1 MPDDEKAAAEKA
13 ATEKA
18 EAEAKAAAEKSE
30 GETSGGVEFDGE
42 FDAARAKKAIEAARA
57 ETKKLK
63 GKLERQGG
71 KLDKFETAAAEVA
84 EAEKDNAQKV
94 IDRDERIAE
103 LESEAST
110 REVKTDFLAEAEE
123 RGYTS
128 PELAYLAA
136 KDQGILGKYTPKT
149 GVVGDHDFEALEES
163 HDLFATEAGR
173 TGDQATGDAGAR
185 GGGQVTGV
193 AGQFN
198 KAVRKQI
205 LGR

>member
-1 MPDDEKAAAEKA
+1 MPDDEKAAADKA
-13 ATEKA
+13 AADKAEAEKA
-18 EAEAKAAAEKSE
+18 EAKKSE

-71 KLDKFETAAAEVA
+71 KLDKFETAAAEVV
-84 EAEKDNAQKV
+84 EAEKDNAQKLV
-94 IDRDERIAE
+94 DRDAEIAA
-103 LESEAST
+103 LKSDAEA
-110 REVKTDFLAEAEE
+110 REVKTNFLELAED
-123 RGYTS
+123 RGYTN
-128 PELAYLAA
+128 PKLAYLAA
-136 KDQGILGKYTPKT
+136 VEQGLLGKYTPKT
-149 GVVGDHDFEALEES
+149 GVVGDHDFEALESE

-173 TGDQATGDAGAR
+173 SGDQATGDAGAR

-205 LGR
+205 AGR

>member
-1 MPDDEKAAAEKA
+1 MPDDEKAAADKA
-13 ATEKA
+13 AADKAEAEKA
-18 EAEAKAAAEKSE
+18 EAKKSE
-30 GETSGGVEFDGE
+30 GETSGGVEFDGD
-42 FDAARAKKAIEAARA
+42 FDADRAKKAIEAARA

-71 KLDKFETAAAEVA
+71 KLDKFEKV
-84 EAEKDNAQKV
+84 EAEKAEADKDNEQKLV
-94 IDRDERIAE
+94 ERDARIAE

-128 PELAYLAA
+128 PALAYLAA